1 MTQESISR
9 QSISPLRRRM
19 IEDMTLR
26 NLAPRTQDAYLR
38 AVKRFAAFLGLS
50 PAQAS
55 AEDVRRFHLYLAD
68 SAMSIANV
76 NRTMT
81 GLGFVLRVTLKRPEI
96 AAQIQFAREP
106 NKLPLVLS
114 PEEVARLLRAASSLK
129 ARAAL
134 SVAYGAGLRASEVV
148 SLKVTDIDS
157 AQMVIRVEQGKGR
170 KDRYVMLSPDLL
182 ALLRRW
188 WRTARPQGWLFPGR
202 DPVKPLTTRQLSRL
216 CTMAAEAAGINKKVT
231 LHTLRHSFATH
242 LLEAKIDIRLIQA
255 LLGHSKLDTT
265 AHYTRVATG
274 TIREVISPLD
284 RLDQAAGKA
293 KTKT

>member
-1 MTQESISR
+1 MIQESISR

-55 AEDVRRFHLYLAD
+55 AEDVRRFHLHLAD

-114 PEEVARLLRAASSLK
+114 PEEVAR
-129 ARAAL
+129 
-134 SVAYGAGLRASEVV
+134 
-148 SLKVTDIDS
+148 
-157 AQMVIRVEQGKGR
+157 
-170 KDRYVMLSPDLL
+170 
-182 ALLRRW
+182 
-188 WRTARPQGWLFPGR
+188 
-202 DPVKPLTTRQLSRL
+202 
-216 CTMAAEAAGINKKVT
+216 
-231 LHTLRHSFATH
+231 
-242 LLEAKIDIRLIQA
+242 
-255 LLGHSKLDTT
+255 
-265 AHYTRVATG
+265 
-274 TIREVISPLD
+274 
-284 RLDQAAGKA
+284 
-293 KTKT
+293 